1 MCARRRCSSSRRP
14 RSPRYAGYADSLG
27 EIVNNEAGYHLSG
40 VLGAAICIAAMA
52 IVIEV
57 VLALVQRA
65 LTPAPL
71 RRAEA
76 LALPDE
82 LIGRRRSRPYD
93 AQTLLRLT
101 NETKQEEA

>member
-1 MCARRRCSSSRRP
+1 
-14 RSPRYAGYADSLG
+14 
-27 EIVNNEAGYHLSG
+27 
-40 VLGAAICIAAMA
+40 MA

-76 LALPDE
+76 LAMPDE
-82 LIGRRRSRPYD
+82 LMVADAGGRMTRRVALSE
-93 AQTLLRLT
+93 LT
-101 NETKQEEA
+101 NETNRRKHEVQ